1 MFSMVNMRSASTDQ
15 HARARI
21 RNAALELFGARGIAA
36 TSIRAIA
43 ERADVSAALVIHH
56 FGSKDGL
63 QRACNDYV
71 LGELMGRNAQ
81 TISDADLS
89 GTIQHWIADMDSFRP
104 AFDYLARMIGEATD
118 DGLALWDGLVDRTE
132 AMLAD
137 GVAAGVMRPS
147 SDPRM
152 RAIVIAA
159 YGLVPLVLERHI
171 GRALGETGLT
181 ADAVRRMTLPT
192 LELYTHGLYADE
204 STLAAARTA
213 LGEPPTPSKDP
224 LS

>member
-1 MFSMVNMRSASTDQ
+1 MRSASSDR

-21 RNAALELFGARGIAA
+21 RDSALELFGARGIAA

-43 ERADVSAALVIHH
+43 EHANVSPALVIHH

-63 QRACNDYV
+63 QRACDDHV
-71 LGELMGRNAQ
+71 LRELMGRNAQ
-81 TISDADLS
+81 ALDDADLG
-89 GTIQHWIADMDSFRP
+89 GTIQHWIADMQTFRP
-104 AFDYLARMIGEATD
+104 AFDYLARMIGDATE
-118 DGLALWDGLVDRTE
+118 DGLRLWDGLVERTE
-132 AMLAD
+132 SMIAD
-137 GVAAGVMRPS
+137 GVAAGVMHPS

-159 YGLVPLVLERHI
+159 YGLVPLLLERHI

-204 STLAAARTA
+204 STLTAARTA
-213 LGEPPTPSKDP
+213 LGEPSIRDKDP
-224 LS
+224 HA